1 VHAVDVTCDGY
12 TDIVL
17 ADDEG
22 KHLYLYRNMDGAGDE
37 WARFLI
43 KWGWWFS
50 DVDAADFNGD
60 GRTDILAAALV
71 GTEVSWHKLT
81 GNTSGWLESSI
92 LDITGYPEWDSIT
105 WTSEEPA
112 GTDIF
117 FQLRTSNDWENMGVW
132 SDTIFQPRSLEGIID
147 STHRYIQYRVFMTAE
162 DEFTSP
168 ILDEI
173 RVYWSNLGIE
183 EGEGALEFTVDVFP
197 NPSGG
202 AVSISVPPL
211 FSCDTE
217 LRVYDIAGK
226 LVRTL
231 SGMDGSVLQWDCSD
245 ASGAAIP
252 SGLYIVQGTAEDRS
266 ASVRFVK
273 L

>member
-1 VHAVDVTCDGY
+1 
-12 TDIVL
+12 
-17 ADDEG
+17 
-22 KHLYLYRNMDGAGDE
+22 
-37 WARFLI
+37 
-43 KWGWWFS
+43 
-50 DVDAADFNGD
+50 
-60 GRTDILAAALV
+60 
-71 GTEVSWHKLT
+71 
-81 GNTSGWLESSI
+81 
-92 LDITGYPEWDSIT
+92 
-105 WTSEEPA
+105 
-112 GTDIF
+112 
-117 FQLRTSNDWENMGVW
+117 
-132 SDTIFQPRSLEGIID
+132 
-147 STHRYIQYRVFMTAE
+147 MTAE
-162 DEFTSP
+162 VEYTSP
-168 ILDEI
+168 VLDEI

-231 SGMDGSVLQWDCSD
+231 SGMNGSVMQWDCSD

-252 SGLYIVQGTAEDRS
+252 SGLYIVRGTAENRS